1 MMRSLPH
8 KLSLTMT
15 LGFALWLVLLWVMPG
30 QEDHKV
36 EKKQQNREAQPITQP
51 VEDSP
56 VVQAAIVLPSPP
68 KVEITKVEAPKPVVK
83 APKRV
88 EPKKTTKK
96 IVEKQPVKPTPQ
108 PVVQAKPKPAPKPVE
123 RQTELKPIKP
133 APPIE
138 TVQEVSV
145 AQATG
150 GRALLRVLEH
160 GKGPQ
165 IEIAWPQE
173 AKARDLLFARF
184 QQCFGMES
192 VVMDGAGNLYR
203 TAEGRGTRWE
213 INMDRYSGFLRQAA
227 GQIPQAERRI
237 EQAILR
243 HHRGLNDPSLVRIF
257 PRRVDA
263 SLLGGLQSVA
273 GPNYMQANH
282 IRARYELQNNRVV
295 VRDIRLNGAVMDG
308 MIALAPYKR
317 C

>member
-1 MMRSLPH
+1 MMRSLSH

-15 LGFALWLVLLWVMPG
+15 LGFAIWLVLLWVMPG
-30 QEDHKV
+30 QEDHEI
-36 EKKQQNREAQPITQP
+36 EKNQQVREEKTIIQPS
-51 VEDSP
+51 EDPS
-56 VVQAAIVLPSPP
+56 VVQASIVLPPP
-68 KVEITKVEAPKPVVK
+68 PEVEITKVDAPKPVME

-88 EPKKTTKK
+88 EPEKKTSK
-96 IVEKQPVKPTPQ
+96 IVEEQPVKPTPE
-108 PVVQAKPKPAPKPVE
+108 PVVQTQPKPAAKPVQKQPAPKP
-123 RQTELKPIKP
+123 LKPASP
-133 APPIE
+133 VE
-138 TVQEVSV
+138 TVQEISV

-165 IEIAWPQE
+165 IEIAWPQG

-203 TAEGRGTRWE
+203 TAEERGMRWE

-237 EQAILR
+237 EKVILR
-243 HHRGLNDPSLVRIF
+243 HHGHLKDPALVRIF

-263 SLLGGLQSVA
+263 SLLGGLQSVV
-273 GPNYMQANH
+273 GPNYMQAHH

-295 VRDIRLNGAVMDG
+295 VRDIRLNGTVLDA

>member
-15 LGFALWLVLLWVMPG
+15 LGFAIWIVLLWVMPG

-36 EKKQQNREAQPITQP
+36 EKKQQIREAQSITQP

-56 VVQAAIVLPSPP
+56 VVQAAIILPPPP
-68 KVEITKVEAPKPVVK
+68 KVEIAKVEAPKSVVK
-83 APKRV
+83 TPKRV
-88 EPKKTTKK
+88 EPEKTTPKT
-96 IVEKQPVKPTPQ
+96 VEKQSVKPTPQ
-108 PVVQAKPKPAPKPVE
+108 PVQVKPKPAPKPVE
-123 RQTELKPIKP
+123 RQAEPKPIKP

-173 AKARDLLFARF
+173 VKARDLLFARF

-192 VVMDGAGNLYR
+192 VVMDGVGNLYR
-203 TAEGRGTRWE
+203 TADVRGTRWE

-243 HHRGLNDPSLVRIF
+243 HHRGLNDASLVRIF

-263 SLLGGLQSVA
+263 SLLGGLQSIV